1 MIVNNPFDP
10 DSLPQLSEN
19 ELSLINQRI
28 NRNAIELGE
37 KALGK
42 FLGVNRSVSLS
53 EALRSP
59 QARLDTRVRRQI
71 KKAYEAG
78 KDSGFS
84 GINNSANSIGGV
96 DTSDG
101 GSISGDSGGGGGG
114 GGSGT
119 GETFIVIIDGQAV
132 AKEFLMN

>member
-28 NRNAIELGE
+28 TRNAIALGE

-42 FLGVNRSVSLS
+42 FLGVNRSVSLA

-59 QARLDTRVRRQI
+59 QARADTRVRREL
-71 KKAYEAG
+71 KKVFEAG
-78 KDSGFS
+78 KDSGSS

-114 GGSGT
+114 GSST
-119 GETFIVIIDGQAV
+119 TETLIVIIDGQAV
-132 AKEFLMN
+132 AKEFLIN